1 VSGLEDER
9 GGRGVLQRRPV
20 YDVGGRVH
28 FVAQELLHQVDDDR
42 IGVNDNTPTR
52 RFVEKISLLARY
64 AIHRT

>member
-1 VSGLEDER
+1 
-9 GGRGVLQRRPV
+9 VLQRRPV

-28 FVAQELLHQVDDDR
+28 FVAQELLHQVDDER